1 MKKCFLGLVHPRFI
15 RGIHALLYRTA
26 KLRWSLPS
34 AVKIE
39 LLSPVDWSTYNE
51 IFVNAEYDAALTKA
65 FSNLASGEATMK
77 VLDLGA
83 NVGFFLLRLLDRLK
97 MEDRSAKVL
106 AVAIEPDP
114 VNAGQLRSRLNQQPP
129 QIRQI
134 LQETI
139 IVGAVGQRA
148 GTSTLYES
156 HNYHAHSL
164 LEQQK
169 YVGAKGTTVEY
180 VDLDA
185 LFPGEHWDL
194 VKCDIEGSE
203 QAFVQNYGDLL
214 SRSRVLV
221 LELHKYACDMNVM
234 RPLLLEAGFDE
245 ESCVADHGKNALY
258 VFWRSKEET
267 AVQA

>member
-1 MKKCFLGLVHPRFI
+1 MVRRLQAVV
-15 RGIHALLYRTA
+15 YRLA

-34 AVKIE
+34 GVKIE
-39 LLSPVDWSTYNE
+39 LLSPVDWSTYND
-51 IFVNAEYDAALTKA
+51 IFVDGEYD
-65 FSNLASGEATMK
+65 LAVSTTLQSTRKQQASVN

-83 NVGFFLLRLLDRLK
+83 NVGFFLLRFLDLVSKAGR
-97 MEDRSAKVL
+97 DVKVM

-169 YVGAKGTTVEY
+169 YAGAKGTTVEY

-214 SRSRVLV
+214 SRSRILV

-258 VFWRSKEET
+258 VFWRSKEEA